1 MSQFLKKR
9 AKLIYILMFAI
20 SLFVFVSSTV
30 YITAYN
36 DTAVDYT
43 VEVTQNPNATSLV
56 GQDYLLNFIKTL
68 HNINKKQGLEE
79 AFFNFNYGSFIP
91 GRVTQVVINEQL
103 GLKAD
108 KYDNF
113 DIAYRVL
120 YDFNQTLQTTNNSLF
135 YLGLFSLA
143 MVAIMCICAN
153 ASRKKYYI
161 SNLVSGVVCP
171 AATIGFAAVTIFYNI
186 QSMLFLGKYWDL
198 LNWSALGNQN
208 IPNETFEIAGN
219 SFTTTPAI
227 KWFVEGDTSH
237 YCLSYDSLIIY
248 SVILGIFVVCN
259 GLLIAYN
266 VFRYLDTRKELKLE
280 GLGD

>member
-20 SLFVFVSSTV
+20 TLFIFVSSTV

-43 VEVTQNPNATSLV
+43 QEVKDNPNATSVV
-56 GQDYLLNFIKTL
+56 GNDYLLGFIKNL
-68 HNINKKQGLEE
+68 HNINTKDGVKE
-79 AFFNFNYGSFIP
+79 AFFNFQYGSFEP
-91 GRVTQVVINEQL
+91 GKVVQEP
-103 GLKAD
+103 LKQP

-113 DIAYRVL
+113 NIAFRVM

-135 YLGLFSLA
+135 YLGLFALA
-143 MVAIMCICAN
+143 MVAVMCICAN
-153 ASRKKYYI
+153 ASRRKYYI

-171 AATIGFAAVTIFYNI
+171 TATIAFTAVTLFHNI
-186 QSMLFLGKYWDL
+186 QSMLFLSKHWEL

-208 IPNETFEIAGN
+208 VPQEEFKINGKTYTMSPVV
-219 SFTTTPAI
+219 
-227 KWFVEGDTSH
+227 KWFIEGDTSH
-237 YCLSYDSLIIY
+237 FCLSYNSLIIY
-248 SVILGIFVVCN
+248 TVFLVGFMICN
-259 GLLIAYN
+259 GLLIAYT
-266 VFRYLDTRKELKLE
+266 VFRYLDTRKQLKLE